1 MKEISIHTQ
10 KWNRLTNEYEM
21 QSVPVKVHVYG
32 N

>member
-10 KWNRLTNEYEM
+10 KWNYLTNEYEM
-21 QSVPVKVHVYG
+21 QSFPVKAHVYG